1 MRFRAGSWVE
11 LKVLTPAFMLLGGL
25 GGASALGYI

>member
-11 LKVLTPAFMLLGGL
+11 LKVLTPVFMFLGGL
-25 GGASALGYI
+25 GGLGALDYI